1 MTSLLVPAAKKA
13 VFSWNQVILQWS
25 VGMVVAVPVTALL
38 QGGVMLNDY
47 RLNHGDAPR
56 PLMPA
61 RGVAVAVSEN
71 ESAQQK
77 SSLLSWRRQSSD
89 TSRPLRLLV
98 VGDSLAAG
106 VGISKSGTPILPE
119 SIARALS
126 LASGGRVVYW
136 TCVGTPGIS
145 ASQIVQ
151 DINQIEPQKSGRLE
165 LLLRE
170 WQAKRKRWMQRQ
182 QLKRRQTQLQ
192 NEQLDFEEIPKN
204 PIARW
209 WKEISA
215 RKTPKEIGETTRN
228 VAQEWWTSLTTRVK
242 EDLDDIKEL
251 VQSKPQE
258 FELEDESKKEDPP
271 LIQKGFLFR
280 RDTLDP
286 QVASQYDIAVVLMG
300 LNDVKDMFMPVMMK
314 GKNAPIQSGTVRIH
328 EGLVEQL
335 HHVLNALKSKMGRM
349 DLEKEQASQG
359 SESDPSLSEKSAP
372 EYQAQQ
378 HMRRPLVVV
387 PALPVAPLQLFRIAP
402 LKWFLV
408 PIFQAMEHSKRALS
422 ESFPELVVFVPQPTR
437 EFWSDVEAGRGA
449 IREGLENE
457 KLLFKLNDV
466 AQNARD
472 RIQQLMKQHYGNW
485 PVDADEERHYE
496 HRDYPH
502 DHNHPHHS
510 DHQREGDQDGP
521 SVVSDNPGSTLIAV
535 DGMHP
540 NDEGYDI
547 WGRHIASAIVQHWNE

>member
-1 MTSLLVPAAKKA
+1 MTSLPAKKA
-13 VFSWNQVILQWS
+13 VFSCNQVILQWS
-25 VGMVVAVPVTALL
+25 VGMAVAVPVTSLL
-38 QGGVMLNDY
+38 QGIVMLNDY

-126 LASGGRVVYW
+126 KASGGRVVYW

-192 NEQLDFEEIPKN
+192 DEQLELEEIPKN

-228 VAQEWWTSLTTRVK
+228 VAKEWWTSLTTRVK
-242 EDLDDIKEL
+242 EDLDDIKEI
-251 VQSKPQE
+251 VRSKPQE
-258 FELEDESKKEDPP
+258 FELEDEGKKEDPP
-271 LIQKGFLFR
+271 LIQKGFLFQ

-286 QVASQYDIAVVLMG
+286 HIASQYDIAVVLTG
-300 LNDVKDMFMPVMMK
+300 LNDIKDMFMPVMMK
-314 GKNAPIQSGTVRIH
+314 GKNSPLQEGTVRIH
-328 EGLVEQL
+328 KGLGEQL
-335 HHVLNALKSKMGRM
+335 HLVLEALKSKMGRM
-349 DLEKEQASQG
+349 DLEKEQASLG
-359 SESDPSLSEKSAP
+359 SESDPSPGGKSAP
-372 EYQAQQ
+372 EHHAQ
-378 HMRRPLVVV
+378 HLRRPLVVV
-387 PALPVAPLQLFRIAP
+387 PALPVAPLQLFSVAP

-408 PIFQAMEHSKRALS
+408 PIFAAMEHNKRALS
-422 ESFPELVVFVPQPTR
+422 ESFPNLVVFVPQPTR

-472 RIQQLMKQHYGNW
+472 KIQILMKQHYGNW
-485 PVDADEERHYE
+485 TLDEGEAGHDE

-502 DHNHPHHS
+502 HHNHPHQS
-510 DHQREGDQDGP
+510 DHHREGNRDGP
-521 SVVSDNPGSTLIAV
+521 SAASDNPGSTLIAV

-547 WGRHIASAIVQHWNE
+547 WGRHIALAIVQHWKP

>member
-1 MTSLLVPAAKKA
+1 MTSLTAKKA

-25 VGMVVAVPVTALL
+25 VGMAVAIPVTAVL
-38 QGGVMLNDY
+38 QGIVMLNDY

-61 RGVAVAVSEN
+61 RGVAVAVAVSEN
-71 ESAQQK
+71 QSARQK
-77 SSLLSWRRQSSD
+77 SSILSWRRQSSD
-89 TSRPLRLLV
+89 SDTNTSRPLRLLV

-106 VGISKSGTPILPE
+106 VGISKSVTPILPE

-126 LASGGRVVYW
+126 KASGGRVVYW

-170 WQAKRKRWMQRQ
+170 WQGKRKRWMQRQ
-182 QLKRRQTQLQ
+182 ELKRRQTQK
-192 NEQLDFEEIPKN
+192 QLELEKLPKN

-209 WKEISA
+209 WKEIA
-215 RKTPKEIGETTRN
+215 GRKTPKEIGETTRN
-228 VAQEWWTSLTTRVK
+228 VAKEWWTNLTTRVK

-271 LIQKGFLFR
+271 LIQKGSLFR

-286 QVASQYDIAVVLMG
+286 QVVSQYDIAVVLTG
-300 LNDVKDMFMPVMMK
+300 LNDVKDMFMPAMMK
-314 GKNAPIQSGTVRIH
+314 GNNSPLQEGTVRIH
-328 EGLVEQL
+328 TGLGGQL
-335 HHVLNALKSKMGRM
+335 HQVLDALESKMGRM
-349 DLEKEQASQG
+349 DMKKKQSPQG
-359 SESDPSLSEKSAP
+359 SESDPSPSEKSP
-372 EYQAQQ
+372 ELQAQYL
-378 HMRRPLVVV
+378 RRPLVVV
-387 PALPVAPLQLFRIAP
+387 PALPVAPLQLFSVAP
-402 LKWFLV
+402 LKWFLI
-408 PIFQAMEHSKRALS
+408 PIFEAMEHNKRALS

-457 KLLFKLNDV
+457 KLLFQLNDV
-466 AQNARD
+466 AQTARD

-485 PVDADEERHYE
+485 TLDDGEEGHDE
-496 HRDYPH
+496 HRDYPRH
-502 DHNHPHHS
+502 HYHPHQS
-510 DHQREGDQDGP
+510 DHHREGNRDGP
-521 SVVSDNPGSTLIAV
+521 SASSDNPGSTLIAA

-540 NDEGYDI
+540 NDEGYYI
-547 WGRHIASAIVQHWNE
+547 WGRHIALAIVQHWKP